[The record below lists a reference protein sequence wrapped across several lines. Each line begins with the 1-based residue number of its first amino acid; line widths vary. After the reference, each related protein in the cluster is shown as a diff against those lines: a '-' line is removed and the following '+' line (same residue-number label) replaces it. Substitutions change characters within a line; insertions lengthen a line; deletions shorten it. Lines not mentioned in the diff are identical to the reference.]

1 MVNAIHSGRS
11 PYRLF
16 QNTFK
21 SQDPILSFQ
30 YIFRMIRTFFI
41 TEFELN
47 TLFGEILNNLLTMH
61 PNLNLRQR
69 LFE

>member
-1 MVNAIHSGRS
+1 
-11 PYRLF
+11 
-16 QNTFK
+16 
-21 SQDPILSFQ
+21 
-30 YIFRMIRTFFI
+30 MIRTFFI

-69 LFE
+69 LFEQGIYLNLAIHIHFTLPQKE